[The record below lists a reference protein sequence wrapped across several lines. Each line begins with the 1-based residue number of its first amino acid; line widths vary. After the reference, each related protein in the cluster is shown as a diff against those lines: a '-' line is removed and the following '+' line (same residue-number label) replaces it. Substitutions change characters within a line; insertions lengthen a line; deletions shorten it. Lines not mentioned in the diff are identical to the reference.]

1 MDDRFNNIKELTE
14 QKRVELC
21 KNIDDSVKEFS
32 ESIDAVY
39 DLAENIDSSEN
50 EGFKTINREFVAIGI
65 FVAYCYCDM
74 ALMTKQFLQSNNPY
88 ERAFVRGKL
97 KVLLNESFKK
107 SYGFTE
113 NAQRNSYFAR
123 LKKLAT
129 LFPLFDSDIKDFE
142 ARLRKH
148 STMNS
153 WWKDERDAEVHLDIK
168 KLYKYR
174 HEEVNENEVV
184 IGTLPLLDIINRI
197 NIFSTALHRV
207 FITSL
212 TIKE

>member
-88 ERAFVRGKL
+88 EG
-97 KVLLNESFKK
+97 
-107 SYGFTE
+107 
-113 NAQRNSYFAR
+113 
-123 LKKLAT
+123 
-129 LFPLFDSDIKDFE
+129 
-142 ARLRKH
+142 LR
-148 STMNS
+148 S
-153 WWKDERDAEVHLDIK
+153 R
-168 KLYKYR
+168 
-174 HEEVNENEVV
+174 
-184 IGTLPLLDIINRI
+184 
-197 NIFSTALHRV
+197 
-207 FITSL
+207 
-212 TIKE
+212 